1 MPGPLLLY
9 PGEVSHLLDLVDV
22 LAEQYAGRAAARLA
36 EIAKRKASGAP
47 LDDGDGAIEPLPAY
61 ESPPHIA
68 GVRAAFVV
76 LSERRRRTL
85 LGQESSAWA
94 AMVAAKDDA
103 DAIVAAT
110 DRLFDARRSFIRES
124 VAEVHVEGQAAFTP
138 AELQRDDVLDVLE
151 RAHLVTALAAGAAA
165 AQDLPRGKVWRS
177 GPPPAST
184 STASTAASAPPIGDQ
199 GAAVTVALPP
209 TSSALGTSRTL
220 APGGT

>member
-110 DRLFDARRSFIRES
+110 DRLFDAR
-124 VAEVHVEGQAAFTP
+124 VQARQA
-138 AELQRDDVLDVLE
+138 RH
-151 RAHLVTALAAGAAA
+151 RAA

>member
-138 AELQRDDVLDVLE
+138 AELQRDDVLDVL
-151 RAHLVTALAAGAAA
+151 
-165 AQDLPRGKVWRS
+165 P
-177 GPPPAST
+177 
-184 STASTAASAPPIGDQ
+184 
-199 GAAVTVALPP
+199 
-209 TSSALGTSRTL
+209 
-220 APGGT
+220 